1 MEHGVELIVEY
12 MVEFDFINELCY
24 NFLMIVNP
32 IKEETLNLFFGRKE
46 ELEFLEYTLGLNL
59 YL

>member
-1 MEHGVELIVEY
+1 MEY

-32 IKEETLNLFFGRKE
+32 IREETLNLFFGRKE